1 MSHYKDIIHWGFTR
15 FIKFFGNIPSLFIR
29 LFYPVKKGRV
39 VFWSYDFK
47 QYSCNPRYLSEY
59 ILENHPDFEVIWAF
73 RKRVNTD
80 GIDKRIKCV
89 KYPTWEYKKAMNTA
103 EFHITNCRTD
113 PYRFY
118 WWKRAKQKYIMLWH
132 GGVALKR
139 IEKDAADKLSYF
151 YNTKA
156 KIDSKACS
164 LMVSGCDFQTHL
176 LKNSFWYDGEVLE
189 KGTPRC
195 DIFFQKELHKEMDQK
210 IRKMYNIPEG
220 NKLVLYAPT
229 FRKNKSLEP
238 YSINWD
244 TAIPE
249 INKLFDG
256 TPVSVLLRLHPNML
270 YVDTTP
276 LLTNPAVIDVTKY
289 HDMQELLCICDLLIT
304 DYSSSMFD
312 VSMLGVPCIL
322 YATDVK
328 EYDRGYYFDFKDLPY
343 PLAQS
348 QEEFLEILK
357 NFDLE
362 KYRKDVEDF
371 ENNKIGMF
379 EDGNASKHIAQ
390 WMVDHRL

>member
-1 MSHYKDIIHWGFTR
+1 MSHLKDTIHWGFTR
-15 FIKFFGNIPSLFIR
+15 FVKFFGNIPSLFIR
-29 LFYPVKKGRV
+29 LFYPIKKGRV

-59 ILENHPDFEVIWAF
+59 ILENHPEFEVIWAF

-103 EFHITNCRTD
+103 EFLITNCRTD

-118 WWKRAKQKYIMLWH
+118 WWKRRSQKYIMLWH

-139 IEKDAADKLSYF
+139 IEQDSADKLSYF

-164 LMVSGCDFQTHL
+164 LMVSGCDFQTYL

-195 DIFFQKELHKEMDQK
+195 DIFFRKELHKEMDLK

-220 NKLVLYAPT
+220 NKIVLYAPT
-229 FRKNKSLEP
+229 FRKNKSLAP
-238 YSINWD
+238 YSINWE

-249 INKLFDG
+249 ISRLFDG
-256 TPVSVLLRLHPNML
+256 SPVSVLLRLHPNML

-276 LLTNPAVIDVTKY
+276 LLTDPAVIDVTKY
-289 HDMQELLCICDLLIT
+289 HDMQELLCVCDLLIT

-312 VSMLGVPCIL
+312 VSMIGAPCIL

-348 QEEFLEILK
+348 QEELLEILK
-357 NFDLE
+357 NFDQK
-362 KYRKDVEDF
+362 KYRQDVENF
-371 ENNKIGMF
+371 EKNKVGMF
-379 EDGNASKHIAQ
+379 EDGNASKNIAQ
-390 WMVDHRL
+390 WMVDHKL